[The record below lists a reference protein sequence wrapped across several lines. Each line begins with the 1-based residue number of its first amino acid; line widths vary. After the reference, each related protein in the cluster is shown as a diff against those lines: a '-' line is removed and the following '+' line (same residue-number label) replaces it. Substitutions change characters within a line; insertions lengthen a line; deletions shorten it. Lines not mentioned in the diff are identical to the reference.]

1 MKKKLLIC
9 KCVVLAIVISLA
21 GCTKPP
27 RNFYADQYN
36 PGLSIFTSYGFN
48 IVTAYINDSAYINP
62 YIDPTYWGASAG
74 TPAGNTPVSID
85 VIHTASIYDTLCI
98 SWQIEYNDT
107 SQLYL
112 SEYSV
117 LSLLM
122 PVSKSFSA
130 DDFLA
135 WNGKKFPIDSTTV
148 TIQLGY
154 YGDNVP
160 AGNASVYFVK
170 ITPDTNDTSFQKYFF
185 TGLFEGSIG
194 NNIQITKGRFDF
206 YIDPSQINF

>member
-1 MKKKLLIC
+1 MKKKLVIC
-9 KCVVLAIVISLA
+9 KCVVFAIAISLA
-21 GCTKPP
+21 GCSKPP

-62 YIDPTYWGASAG
+62 YDDRI
-74 TPAGNTPVSID
+74 GNFPVSIN
-85 VIHTASIYDTLCI
+85 VIHTTSTYDTLYI

-107 SQLYL
+107 SQLSL
-112 SEYSV
+112 SNYGV

-130 DDFLA
+130 DDFLG
-135 WNGKKFPIDSTTV
+135 WNGKKFPIDPTTV

-160 AGNASVYFVK
+160 SGAASVYFVK
-170 ITPDTNDTSFQKYFF
+170 ITPDTNDPNFQKYFF

-194 NNIQITKGRFDF
+194 DSIQITKGRFDF
-206 YIDPSQINF
+206 EINPSQINF

>member
-1 MKKKLLIC
+1 MKKKLLIR
-9 KCVVLAIVISLA
+9 KCVVFAIAVSLA
-21 GCTKPP
+21 GCSKPP

-62 YIDPTYWGASAG
+62 YIDPAYFG
-74 TPAGNTPVSID
+74 TGLPAGNTPVSIN
-85 VIHTASIYDTLCI
+85 VIHTVSTYDTLCI

-112 SEYSV
+112 SNYGA

-122 PVSKSFSA
+122 PISKSFSV
-130 DDFLA
+130 DNFLA
-135 WNGKKFPIDSTTV
+135 WNGKKFPIDPTTV

-160 AGNASVYFVK
+160 SGTASVYFVK
-170 ITPDTNDTSFQKYFF
+170 ITPDPNDPNFKKYFF

-194 NNIQITKGRFDF
+194 NSIQITKGRFDF
-206 YIDPSQINF
+206 EINPSQINF

>member
-1 MKKKLLIC
+1 MKRKLL
-9 KCVVLAIVISLA
+9 VYNMALAIAIGLA
-21 GCTKPP
+21 GCSKPP
-27 RNFYADQYN
+27 RNFYDDQYN

-62 YIDPTYWGASAG
+62 YDDRT
-74 TPAGNTPVSID
+74 GNYPVSIN

-107 SQLYL
+107 SQLFL
-112 SEYSV
+112 SNYGV
-117 LSLLM
+117 ISLLM

-130 DDFLA
+130 EDFLG
-135 WNGKKFPIDSTTV
+135 WNGKKFPVDSTTV

-160 AGNASVYFVK
+160 SGSGSVYFVK
-170 ITPDTNDTSFQKYFF
+170 ITPDPDDPNFQKYFF

-194 NNIQITKGRFDF
+194 NSIQITKGRFDF
-206 YIDPSQINF
+206 EINPSQINF